1 MRLLNSLNREVSWHE
16 NERLEEVR
24 VLTKQFFTSHR
35 SELNNVIHYAQA
47 IRNLTDVIDSF
58 IQQTTSVVCPHCQD
72 VCCLNRH
79 GYYDNEDLIYIL
91 AIGSQPPSYKKGIDD
106 TAPCQFLSNSGCL
119 LTRAIRPF
127 RCNWHFCY
135 ALLTHME
142 NGPARSYRNFINRFH
157 EIIYLRKQMID
168 ECHQINLRLI

>member
-1 MRLLNSLNREVSWHE
+1 MRLLNLLNGEDSWHDKE
-16 NERLEEVR
+16 QLEEVR
-24 VLTKQFFTSHR
+24 LLTKQFFTSHQN
-35 SELNNVIHYAQA
+35 ELNKVVNYAQA

-58 IQQTTSVVCPHCQD
+58 IQQNTSVVCPHCQG

-79 GYYDNEDLIYIL
+79 GYYDYEDLIYIS
-91 AIGSQPPSYKKGIDD
+91 AIGAAPPAYTEGIDD
-106 TAPCQFLSNSGCL
+106 TAPCQFLSTSGCL

-127 RCNWHFCY
+127 RCNWHFCD

-157 EIIYLRKQMID
+157 EIIHLRKQMID
-168 ECHQINLRLI
+168 GCHEITLRLI